1 MNQAE
6 SRHSYCWVIL
16 GILFFSQ
23 VVLSLGAYAWGPLG
37 PYIKESLSLTSVQ
50 FGSLTS
56 TLYLTSVMVS
66 IPAGMSV
73 DRWGVKP
80 TLLLC
85 MMLMGISMISAS
97 FCGSYLPLIILLAF
111 AGASYGMINP
121 LASKGLTLWFDVN
134 FRATAFGIRQM
145 GVTAG
150 GAIAGVLL
158 IYLAQLRSWNLAV
171 LVIGLLAI
179 LIAVATFFF
188 YKELPD
194 KDSDV
199 SVSAKKTQKKVSLVD
214 LLKNRNLILV
224 CLLMSLLCLG
234 QSSIGAFLVLYL
246 KEHLGFPALLAGT
259 FLTITM
265 ILGGLGRVVWGIVSD
280 RAFNGR
286 RLPVMRIICVLA
298 TISSLSACLWTQ
310 DIPKYLFAIIV
321 ALFGLS
327 YLGFQGVAVVLMVE
341 ACDPE
346 LAGRATG
353 FGVTIAWVGMVLGP
367 VIYGAILTFGY
378 PVSWLFVTITSV
390 VGLLLSLAIH
400 ETRSVDIAD

>member
-1 MNQAE
+1 MMNQAE
-6 SRHSYCWVIL
+6 SRQGYSWVIL
-16 GILFFSQ
+16 NILFFSQ

-37 PYIKESLSLTSVQ
+37 PYIKESLSLNSVQ

-56 TLYLTSVMVS
+56 TLYLTSVIVS

-80 TLLLC
+80 VLLLC

-121 LASKGLTLWFDVN
+121 LASKGLTLWFDVG

-150 GAIAGVLL
+150 GAIAGILL
-158 IYLAQLRSWNLAV
+158 IYLAQLKNWNLAV
-171 LVIGLLAI
+171 LVVGLFAI
-179 LIAVATFFF
+179 LIAVAAFFF
-188 YKELPD
+188 YKESPN

-199 SVSAKKTQKKVSLVD
+199 SVSTKKTQKKASMVD
-214 LLKNRNLILV
+214 LLKNRNLVLV
-224 CLLMSLLCLG
+224 CLLMALLCLG

-265 ILGGLGRVVWGIVSD
+265 IAGGLGRVVWGIVSD
-280 RAFNGR
+280 RAFKGR

-310 DIPKYLFAIIV
+310 GVPKYLFVIIV

-341 ACDPE
+341 ACGSE

-353 FGVTIAWVGMVLGP
+353 FGVTIAWIGMVLGP
-367 VIYGAILTFGY
+367 VIYGAILHFGY
-378 PVSWLFVTITSV
+378 PVSWLFVTITSGI
-390 VGLLLSLAIH
+390 GLLLSLAIH
-400 ETRSVDIAD
+400 ETRSLD